1 MHGPIYLKSVYRC
14 KSKIKTQ
21 SRTFGTVDLI
31 KNKKMKRIILFL
43 SVCFA
48 LSIIAAAQNI
58 QNNSVSNHANKFEQL
73 GAILPTPNEYR
84 TASGAPGQKYWQMRA
99 DYDIKCELDEPNNKL
114 IGSETITYFNNSPD
128 VLTYLWMQLDEN
140 QHSTVNNANYQ
151 TANTLPV
158 QATDKMLDRAI
169 ERRTDNGYGFN
180 ITKLTDITGK
190 ALNYT
195 INKTMMK
202 VDLPVPLKPGQK
214 FIFNLDWNYKIA
226 NRGDFLRF
234 GGARGGYENFPED
247 NNNNYTMT
255 QWYPRM
261 CKYGDEIGW
270 QNHQFTGTGEFTLSF
285 GNFKVQMTVPAD
297 HIVGAT
303 GQCQNYA
310 QTLSPAQ
317 MARWQKASRP
327 GGTTEPLQIVTLDE
341 ALNASKQKST
351 AKKTWIFKAD
361 NVRDFA
367 WTASRRFVW
376 DAMSTTVEGKKVMS
390 MSYYA
395 KEAYPIYSKFST
407 KAVAHTL
414 KSYSKFS
421 IPYPYP
427 VAISVEGNQG
437 MEYPMI
443 SFNPGRA
450 EKDGSY
456 TEGAKNAAILVIIHE
471 VGHTF
476 FPMII
481 NSDERQWTW
490 MDEGLNSY
498 MQYLTQELWDNKFPS
513 NGGPAWSITDYMK
526 LPKDQLEP
534 IMTNSENIN
543 NFGANAYSKV
553 ATGLNIL
560 RETIVGRE
568 LFDNAFR
575 EYSKRWAFK
584 HPSPADLFRTLED
597 ATGED
602 LDWFWR
608 GWFFGTDACDIS
620 IDTVKHAKPDLT
632 AIPNQVNDSIAMRPL
647 PKPAVNAFEDI
658 SKIRNKEDKNIV
670 FETDKDKSLRDFYWE
685 YDRGN
690 QKYDTA
696 KYPVLIKAQTEALD
710 EAGRQKYGDKNM
722 YEITFSNKGGLVMPI
737 ILEWTYKDGTKEIE
751 RIPAQVWR
759 KNEKKVTKTFMK
771 DKEVASVKLDPYKET
786 ADVDESNNTYGDIKE
801 PSKFKVFKQKQGVTP
816 APGINPMQ
824 KAVEKKAF

>member
-1 MHGPIYLKSVYRC
+1 MMK
-14 KSKIKTQ
+14 KILLLNFVLLGMVII
-21 SRTFGTVDLI
+21 SR
-31 KNKKMKRIILFL
+31 
-43 SVCFA
+43 S
-48 LSIIAAAQNI
+48 QI
-58 QNNSVSNHANKFEQL
+58 QNNANSNHANKFEQL
-73 GAILPTPNEYR
+73 GTILPTPNEQR
-84 TASGAPGQKYWQMRA
+84 TASGAPGTKYWQQRV
-99 DYDIKCELDEPNNKL
+99 DYDIKCELDEANNKL
-114 IGSETITYFNNSPD
+114 TGSETITYFNNSPD
-128 VLTYLWMQLDEN
+128 MLSYFWLQLDEN

-151 TANTLPV
+151 NINVMPQQT
-158 QATDKMLDRAI
+158 TDKVLDRFE
-169 ERRTDNGYGFN
+169 ERRSDNGYGVN
-180 ITKLTDITGK
+180 ITKLTDAAGK
-190 ALNYT
+190 SLKYT

-202 VDLPVPLKPGQK
+202 VDLPMPLKPGQK
-214 FIFNLDWNYKIA
+214 FVFNVDWNYKIV
-226 NRGDFLRF
+226 NRGDFIRF

-247 NNNNYTMT
+247 DNNNYTMT
-255 QWYPRM
+255 QWYPRL
-261 CKYGDEIGW
+261 CKYSDDQGW
-270 QNHQFTGTGEFTLSF
+270 QNHQFTGTGEFTLCF

-297 HIVGAT
+297 HIVGGT
-303 GQCQNYA
+303 GECQNYA
-310 QTLSPAQ
+310 QTLSATQ
-317 MARWQKASRP
+317 MARWQKAQ
-327 GGTTEPLQIVTLDE
+327 TAKEPLQIVTLDE
-341 ALNASKQKST
+341 ALAASKQKSKT
-351 AKKTWIFKAD
+351 KKTWIYKAD

-367 WTASRRFVW
+367 WTSSRRFVW
-376 DAMSTTVEGKKVMS
+376 DAMGTQVEGKKATA

-395 KEAYPIYSKFST
+395 KEAYPIYSKYST

-414 KSYSKFS
+414 KTYSKFS

-456 TEGAKNAAILVIIHE
+456 TEGSKNAAIFVIIHE

-476 FPMII
+476 FPMIV

-498 MQYLTQELWDNKFPS
+498 LQYLTQELWDNKFPS
-513 NGGPAWSITDYMK
+513 NGGPAWTITNYMK

-584 HPSPADLFRTLED
+584 SPTPADFFRTIED

-608 GWFFGTDACDIS
+608 GWFYGTDACDIS
-620 IDTVKHAKPDLT
+620 IDSVKHAIPDVT
-632 AIPNQVNDSIAMRPL
+632 AVPAQKNDTTVMASL
-647 PKPAVNAFEDI
+647 SKPAVNPFEDI
-658 SKIRNKEDKNIV
+658 SKIRNKQDKNIV
-670 FETDKDKSLRDFYWE
+670 FETDKDTALRDFYWK
-685 YDRGN
+685 YDREIA
-690 QKYDTA
+690 KYDSA
-696 KYPVLIKAQTEALD
+696 KYPLVVKAQTEALD
-710 EAGRQKYGDKNM
+710 ATGQQKYAGKHL
-722 YEITFSNKGGLVMPI
+722 YEISFTNKGGLPMPI
-737 ILEWTYKDGTKEIE
+737 ILEWTYKDGSKEIE

-759 KNEKKVTKTFMK
+759 KNEKNVLKTFMK
-771 DKEVASVKLDPYKET
+771 DKEVASIKLDPYRET
-786 ADVDESNNTYGDIKE
+786 ADIDETNNTSGDIKE
-801 PSKFKVFKQKQGVTP
+801 PSKFKLFKQKQNVTP
-816 APGINPMQ
+816 AAGINPMQ
-824 KAVEKKAF
+824 KATEKKGF